1 MMLDTVDEKKKG
13 VHTRYL
19 ILLIIFI
26 VTAVNYADRATL
38 SIAGTE
44 VAKELQLS
52 AVSMG
57 YIFSA
62 FGWAYL
68 LMQIP
73 GGWLLDKFGS
83 KKVYTYSLFFWSL
96 FTFLQGFVDMFPLA
110 WAGISMFFMRFM
122 LGFSEA
128 PSFPANAR
136 IVAAWF
142 PTKERGTAS
151 AIFNSAQ
158 YFSLALFSPLLGWL
172 TFAWGWEHVFTVMGV
187 IGFVLTALWIKLIH
201 NPTDHPRMS
210 AEELKFI
217 SENGAVVD
225 MDHKK
230 PGSAAASGPKLHY
243 IKQLL
248 SNRMML
254 GVFFGQYFINT
265 ITWFFLT
272 WFPIYLVQEK
282 GMSILKVGLVASI
295 PALCG
300 FAGGVLGGVFSDYLI
315 KRGLSLTLARK
326 LPIVLGM
333 LLASTIILCNYTN
346 NTTLVVMLMALA
358 FFGKGFGALGWPV
371 ISDTAPKE
379 IVGLCGGVFNVFGN
393 VASIVTPLV
402 IVELDNNLSHYADVI
417 KKALHVDV
425 KDVPGAGA
433 AGGMGAALMAFL
445 GAELKSGIEI
455 VTTALNLEEH
465 IHDCTLVIT
474 GEGRIDSQSI
484 HGKVPIGVAN
494 VAKKYH
500 KPVIGIAG
508 SLTNDVG
515 VVHQHGIDAVF
526 SVLTSIGTLDEAFR
540 GAYDNICRASRN
552 IAATLAIG
560 MRNAG

>member
-1 MMLDTVDEKKKG
+1 MILDTAMEAKKG
-13 VHTRYL
+13 KHTRYL

-26 VTAVNYADRATL
+26 VTTINYADRATL

-52 AVSMG
+52 AISMG

-73 GGWLLDKFGS
+73 GGWLLDRYGS

-96 FTFLQGFVDMFPLA
+96 FTFMQGFVDMVPLA
-110 WAGISMFFMRFM
+110 YAGISMFLMRFM

-172 TFAWGWEHVFTVMGV
+172 TFAWGWEHVFTVMGG
-187 IGFVLTALWIKLIH
+187 IGFVLTFLWVKLIH

-210 AEELKFI
+210 KEELDYITKG
-217 SENGAVVD
+217 GAVVD

-230 PGSAAASGPKLHY
+230 PGAVVQGPKLHY

-248 SNRMML
+248 TNRMML

-272 WFPIYLVQEK
+272 WFPIYLVQDK
-282 GMSILKVGLVASI
+282 GMSILKVGMVASI

-300 FAGGVLGGVFSDYLI
+300 FAGGVLGGVFSDSLI
-315 KRGLSLTLARK
+315 KRGYSLTVARK
-326 LPIVLGM
+326 IPIVLGM
-333 LLASTIILCNYTN
+333 LLASTIILCNYTDS
-346 NTTLVVMLMALA
+346 TALVIALMAFA

-371 ISDTAPKE
+371 IADTAPKE
-379 IVGLCGGVFNVFGN
+379 MVGLCGAVFNVFGN

-402 IVELDNNLSHYADVI
+402 IGYLVSELHSFNA
-417 KKALHVDV
+417 ALIFV
-425 KDVPGAGA
+425 GCS
-433 AGGMGAALMAFL
+433 ALMAMFCYL
-445 GAELKSGIEI
+445 FVVGDIKRMELK
-455 VTTALNLEEH
+455 
-465 IHDCTLVIT
+465 
-474 GEGRIDSQSI
+474 
-484 HGKVPIGVAN
+484 K
-494 VAKKYH
+494 
-500 KPVIGIAG
+500 
-508 SLTNDVG
+508 
-515 VVHQHGIDAVF
+515 
-526 SVLTSIGTLDEAFR
+526 
-540 GAYDNICRASRN
+540 
-552 IAATLAIG
+552 
-560 MRNAG
+560 

>member
-1 MMLDTVDEKKKG
+1 MSVQNSIEVKRG
-13 VHTRYL
+13 IPTRYL

-26 VTAVNYADRATL
+26 VTAINYADRATL

-44 VAKELQLS
+44 VAKELQLDS
-52 AVSMG
+52 VSMG

-73 GGWLLDKFGS
+73 GGWLLDRFGS

-96 FTFLQGFVDMFPLA
+96 FTFMQGFVDIFPIA
-110 WAGISMFFMRFM
+110 WAGISMFIMRFM

-142 PTKERGTAS
+142 PAKERGTAS
-151 AIFNSAQ
+151 AIFNAAQ
-158 YFSLALFSPLLGWL
+158 YFSLALFSPLLGYL
-172 TFAWGWEHVFTVMGV
+172 TFAWGWEHVFTVMGGL
-187 IGFVLTALWIKLIH
+187 GFVLTAIWVKYMH

-210 AEELKFI
+210 REELDYI
-217 SENGAVVD
+217 SANGAVVD

-230 PGSAAASGPKLHY
+230 ADDGQKGPKLDY

-248 SNRMML
+248 SSRMML
-254 GVFFGQYFINT
+254 GVFFGQYFLNT

-272 WFPIYLVQEK
+272 WFPIYLVQDK
-282 GMSILKVGLVASI
+282 GMSILKVGFVASI

-300 FAGGVLGGVFSDYLI
+300 FGGGVLGGLFSDYLI
-315 KRGLSLTLARK
+315 KRGCTLTMARK

-333 LLASTIILCNYTN
+333 LLASSIILCNYTD
-346 NTTLVVMLMALA
+346 NTVLVIALMALA

-371 ISDTAPKE
+371 ISDVAPKE

-402 IVELDNNLSHYADVI
+402 IGYMVKELHSFNG
-417 KKALHVDV
+417 ALIFV
-425 KDVPGAGA
+425 GCS
-433 AGGMGAALMAFL
+433 ALMMMVCYLFVV
-445 GAELKSGIEI
+445 GDIKRMELK
-455 VTTALNLEEH
+455 
-465 IHDCTLVIT
+465 
-474 GEGRIDSQSI
+474 
-484 HGKVPIGVAN
+484 K
-494 VAKKYH
+494 
-500 KPVIGIAG
+500 
-508 SLTNDVG
+508 
-515 VVHQHGIDAVF
+515 
-526 SVLTSIGTLDEAFR
+526 
-540 GAYDNICRASRN
+540 
-552 IAATLAIG
+552 
-560 MRNAG
+560 

>member
-1 MMLDTVDEKKKG
+1 MILDTVVEKKKG
-13 VHTRYL
+13 THTRYL

-52 AVSMG
+52 AISMG

-110 WAGISMFFMRFM
+110 WAGISMFIMRFM

-187 IGFVLTALWIKLIH
+187 IGFVLTGLWVKFIH

-210 AEELKFI
+210 QEELKFI

-230 PGSAAASGPKLHY
+230 PGDVKSGGPKLHY

-248 SNRMML
+248 TNRMML

-315 KRGLSLTLARK
+315 KRGFSITLARK

-333 LLASTIILCNYTN
+333 LDRKS
-346 NTTLVVMLMALA
+346 VV
-358 FFGKGFGALGWPV
+358 
-371 ISDTAPKE
+371 
-379 IVGLCGGVFNVFGN
+379 
-393 VASIVTPLV
+393 
-402 IVELDNNLSHYADVI
+402 
-417 KKALHVDV
+417 
-425 KDVPGAGA
+425 
-433 AGGMGAALMAFL
+433 
-445 GAELKSGIEI
+445 
-455 VTTALNLEEH
+455 
-465 IHDCTLVIT
+465 
-474 GEGRIDSQSI
+474 
-484 HGKVPIGVAN
+484 
-494 VAKKYH
+494 
-500 KPVIGIAG
+500 
-508 SLTNDVG
+508 
-515 VVHQHGIDAVF
+515 
-526 SVLTSIGTLDEAFR
+526 
-540 GAYDNICRASRN
+540 
-552 IAATLAIG
+552 
-560 MRNAG
+560 

>member
-1 MMLDTVDEKKKG
+1 MILDTAVEAKKG
-13 VHTRYL
+13 KYTRYL

-26 VTAVNYADRATL
+26 VTTINYADRATL

-52 AVSMG
+52 AISMG

-73 GGWLLDKFGS
+73 GGWLLDRYGS

-96 FTFLQGFVDMFPLA
+96 FTFMQGFVDMVPLA
-110 WAGISMFFMRFM
+110 YAGISMFIMRFM

-172 TFAWGWEHVFTVMGV
+172 TFAWGWEHVFTVMGG
-187 IGFVLTALWIKLIH
+187 IGFVLTFLWVKFIH

-210 AEELKFI
+210 KEELDYITKG
-217 SENGAVVD
+217 GAVVD

-230 PGSAAASGPKLHY
+230 PGAVVEGPKLHY

-248 SNRMML
+248 TNRMML

-272 WFPIYLVQEK
+272 WFPIYLVQDK
-282 GMSILKVGLVASI
+282 GMSILKVGMVASI

-300 FAGGVLGGVFSDYLI
+300 FAGGVLGGVFSDSLI
-315 KRGLSLTLARK
+315 KRGYSLTVARK
-326 LPIVLGM
+326 IPIVLGM
-333 LLASTIILCNYTN
+333 LLASTIILCNYTDS
-346 NTTLVVMLMALA
+346 TALVITLMAFA

-371 ISDTAPKE
+371 IADTAPKE
-379 IVGLCGGVFNVFGN
+379 MVGLCGAVFNVFGN

-402 IVELDNNLSHYADVI
+402 IGYLVSELHSFNA
-417 KKALHVDV
+417 ALIFV
-425 KDVPGAGA
+425 GCS
-433 AGGMGAALMAFL
+433 ALMAMVCYLFVV
-445 GAELKSGIEI
+445 GDIKRMELQK
-455 VTTALNLEEH
+455 
-465 IHDCTLVIT
+465 
-474 GEGRIDSQSI
+474 
-484 HGKVPIGVAN
+484 
-494 VAKKYH
+494 
-500 KPVIGIAG
+500 
-508 SLTNDVG
+508 
-515 VVHQHGIDAVF
+515 
-526 SVLTSIGTLDEAFR
+526 
-540 GAYDNICRASRN
+540 
-552 IAATLAIG
+552 
-560 MRNAG
+560 

>member
-1 MMLDTVDEKKKG
+1 MILDTVVESKKG
-13 VHTRYL
+13 HHTRYL

-26 VTAVNYADRATL
+26 VTTINYADRATL
-38 SIAGTE
+38 SIAGSE
-44 VAKELQLS
+44 VAKELHLS
-52 AVSMG
+52 AISVG

-73 GGWLLDKFGS
+73 GGWLLDRFGS
-83 KKVYTYSLFFWSL
+83 KKVYTWSLFFWSL
-96 FTFLQGFVDMFPLA
+96 FTFTQGFVGMIPLA
-110 WAGISMFFMRFM
+110 YAGISMFFMRFM

-187 IGFVLTALWIKLIH
+187 IGFVLTFVWAKLIH

-210 AEELKFI
+210 SEELDFI
-217 SENGAVVD
+217 SRGGAVVD

-230 PGSAAASGPKLHY
+230 EKSADSGPKLHY

-248 SNRMML
+248 SSRMML

-300 FAGGVLGGVFSDYLI
+300 FAGGVLGGVFSDHLI
-315 KRGLSLTLARK
+315 KRGRTLTFARK

-346 NTTLVVMLMALA
+346 NTTLVVFLMALA

-379 IVGLCGGVFNVFGN
+379 IVGLCGGMFNVFGN

-402 IVELDNNLSHYADVI
+402 IGYLVSELHSFNA
-417 KKALHVDV
+417 ALVFV
-425 KDVPGAGA
+425 GCS
-433 AGGMGAALMAFL
+433 ALMAMICYLFVVGDIKRL
-445 GAELKSGIEI
+445 ELQK
-455 VTTALNLEEH
+455 
-465 IHDCTLVIT
+465 
-474 GEGRIDSQSI
+474 
-484 HGKVPIGVAN
+484 
-494 VAKKYH
+494 
-500 KPVIGIAG
+500 
-508 SLTNDVG
+508 
-515 VVHQHGIDAVF
+515 
-526 SVLTSIGTLDEAFR
+526 
-540 GAYDNICRASRN
+540 
-552 IAATLAIG
+552 
-560 MRNAG
+560 

>member
-1 MMLDTVDEKKKG
+1 MILDTVDEKKG

-136 IVAAWF
+136 IVAARF

-172 TFAWGWEHVFTVMGV
+172 TFARGWEHVFTVMG
-187 IGFVLTALWIKLIH
+187 
-201 NPTDHPRMS
+201 
-210 AEELKFI
+210 
-217 SENGAVVD
+217 
-225 MDHKK
+225 
-230 PGSAAASGPKLHY
+230 
-243 IKQLL
+243 
-248 SNRMML
+248 
-254 GVFFGQYFINT
+254 
-265 ITWFFLT
+265 
-272 WFPIYLVQEK
+272 
-282 GMSILKVGLVASI
+282 
-295 PALCG
+295 
-300 FAGGVLGGVFSDYLI
+300 
-315 KRGLSLTLARK
+315 
-326 LPIVLGM
+326 
-333 LLASTIILCNYTN
+333 
-346 NTTLVVMLMALA
+346 
-358 FFGKGFGALGWPV
+358 
-371 ISDTAPKE
+371 
-379 IVGLCGGVFNVFGN
+379 
-393 VASIVTPLV
+393 
-402 IVELDNNLSHYADVI
+402 
-417 KKALHVDV
+417 
-425 KDVPGAGA
+425 
-433 AGGMGAALMAFL
+433 
-445 GAELKSGIEI
+445 
-455 VTTALNLEEH
+455 
-465 IHDCTLVIT
+465 
-474 GEGRIDSQSI
+474 
-484 HGKVPIGVAN
+484 
-494 VAKKYH
+494 
-500 KPVIGIAG
+500 
-508 SLTNDVG
+508 
-515 VVHQHGIDAVF
+515 
-526 SVLTSIGTLDEAFR
+526 
-540 GAYDNICRASRN
+540 
-552 IAATLAIG
+552 
-560 MRNAG
+560 

>member
-1 MMLDTVDEKKKG
+1 MILDTTVEAKKG
-13 VHTRYL
+13 MPTRYL

-26 VTAVNYADRATL
+26 VTAINYADRATL

-73 GGWLLDKFGS
+73 GGWLLDRYGS

-96 FTFLQGFVDMFPLA
+96 FTFLQGFVDVFPLA
-110 WAGISMFFMRFM
+110 WAGVSMFIMRFM

-151 AIFNSAQ
+151 AIFNAAQ

-187 IGFVLTALWIKLIH
+187 IGFVLTGLWVKFIH
-201 NPTDHPRMS
+201 NPTDHPNMS
-210 AEELKFI
+210 ANELEYITKG
-217 SENGAVVD
+217 GAVVD

-230 PGSAAASGPKLHY
+230 PGAAAGGPKMHY

-248 SNRMML
+248 TNRMML

-300 FAGGVLGGVFSDYLI
+300 FAGGVLGGVFSDHLI
-315 KRGLSLTLARK
+315 KRGATITLARK
-326 LPIVLGM
+326 LPIVMGM
-333 LLASTIILCNYTN
+333 LLASSIILCNYTV
-346 NTTLVVMLMALA
+346 NTTLVVTLMALA

-402 IVELDNNLSHYADVI
+402 IGYLVSELHSFNA
-417 KKALHVDV
+417 ALVFV
-425 KDVPGAGA
+425 GCS
-433 AGGMGAALMAFL
+433 ALMAMVCYLFVV
-445 GAELKSGIEI
+445 GDIKRMEL
-455 VTTALNLEEH
+455 
-465 IHDCTLVIT
+465 
-474 GEGRIDSQSI
+474 
-484 HGKVPIGVAN
+484 
-494 VAKKYH
+494 
-500 KPVIGIAG
+500 
-508 SLTNDVG
+508 
-515 VVHQHGIDAVF
+515 
-526 SVLTSIGTLDEAFR
+526 
-540 GAYDNICRASRN
+540 RN
-552 IAATLAIG
+552 
-560 MRNAG
+560 

>member
-1 MMLDTVDEKKKG
+1 MILDTAVESKKG
-13 VHTRYL
+13 KNTRYL

-26 VTAVNYADRATL
+26 VTTINYADRATL

-52 AVSMG
+52 AISMG

-73 GGWLLDKFGS
+73 GGWLLDRYGS

-96 FTFLQGFVDMFPLA
+96 FTFMQGFVDMVPLA
-110 WAGISMFFMRFM
+110 YAGISMFIMRFM

-172 TFAWGWEHVFTVMGV
+172 TFAWGWEHVFTVMGG
-187 IGFVLTALWIKLIH
+187 IGFVLTFLWVKFIH

-210 AEELKFI
+210 KEELDYI
-217 SENGAVVD
+217 TQGGAVVD

-230 PGSAAASGPKLHY
+230 PGAVVQGPKLHY

-248 SNRMML
+248 TNRMML

-272 WFPIYLVQEK
+272 WFPIYLVQDK
-282 GMSILKVGLVASI
+282 GMSILKVGMVASI

-300 FAGGVLGGVFSDYLI
+300 FAGGVLGGVFSDSLI
-315 KRGLSLTLARK
+315 KRGYSLTVARK
-326 LPIVLGM
+326 IPIVLGM
-333 LLASTIILCNYTN
+333 LLASTIILCNYTES
-346 NTTLVVMLMALA
+346 TALVVTLMAFA

-371 ISDTAPKE
+371 IADTAPKE
-379 IVGLCGGVFNVFGN
+379 MVGLCGAVFNVFGN

-402 IVELDNNLSHYADVI
+402 IGYLVSELHSFNA
-417 KKALHVDV
+417 ALIFV
-425 KDVPGAGA
+425 GCS
-433 AGGMGAALMAFL
+433 ALMAMVCYLFVV
-445 GAELKSGIEI
+445 GDIKRMELQK
-455 VTTALNLEEH
+455 
-465 IHDCTLVIT
+465 
-474 GEGRIDSQSI
+474 
-484 HGKVPIGVAN
+484 
-494 VAKKYH
+494 
-500 KPVIGIAG
+500 
-508 SLTNDVG
+508 
-515 VVHQHGIDAVF
+515 
-526 SVLTSIGTLDEAFR
+526 
-540 GAYDNICRASRN
+540 
-552 IAATLAIG
+552 
-560 MRNAG
+560 

>member
-1 MMLDTVDEKKKG
+1 MAIEQTVEAKRAIP
-13 VHTRYL
+13 TRYL

-38 SIAGTE
+38 SIAGTD
-44 VAKELQLS
+44 VAKELQLDS
-52 AVSMG
+52 VSMG

-73 GGWLLDKFGS
+73 GGWLLDRFGS
-83 KKVYTYSLFFWSL
+83 KRVYTYSLFFWSL
-96 FTFLQGFVDMFPLA
+96 FTFLQGFVDVFPLA
-110 WAGISMFFMRFM
+110 WAGVSMFIMRFM

-142 PTKERGTAS
+142 PAKERGTAS
-151 AIFNSAQ
+151 ALFNSAQ

-172 TFAWGWEHVFTVMGV
+172 TYAWGWEHVFTVMGA
-187 IGFVLTALWIKLIH
+187 IGFVLTFAWVKFVH
-201 NPTDHPRMS
+201 NPTDHPRMTR
-210 AEELKFI
+210 EELEYI
-217 SENGAVVD
+217 AANGAVVD

-230 PGSAAASGPKLHY
+230 AGDDKKAGPKLDY

-254 GVFFGQYFINT
+254 GIFFGQYFLNT

-300 FAGGVLGGVFSDYLI
+300 FVGGVLGGLFSDYLI
-315 KRGLSLTLARK
+315 KRGSSLTVARK
-326 LPIVLGM
+326 VPIVMGM
-333 LLASTIILCNYTN
+333 LLASSIILCNYTD
-346 NTTLVVMLMALA
+346 NTALVVALMALA

-371 ISDTAPKE
+371 ISDVAPKE

-393 VASIVTPLV
+393 VASIATPLV
-402 IVELDNNLSHYADVI
+402 IGYMVKELHSFNG
-417 KKALHVDV
+417 ALVFV
-425 KDVPGAGA
+425 GCS
-433 AGGMGAALMAFL
+433 ALMMMVCYLFVV
-445 GAELKSGIEI
+445 GDIKRMELK
-455 VTTALNLEEH
+455 
-465 IHDCTLVIT
+465 
-474 GEGRIDSQSI
+474 
-484 HGKVPIGVAN
+484 K
-494 VAKKYH
+494 
-500 KPVIGIAG
+500 
-508 SLTNDVG
+508 
-515 VVHQHGIDAVF
+515 
-526 SVLTSIGTLDEAFR
+526 
-540 GAYDNICRASRN
+540 
-552 IAATLAIG
+552 
-560 MRNAG
+560 

>member
-1 MMLDTVDEKKKG
+1 MILDTVDEKKKG

-265 ITWFFLT
+265 I
-272 WFPIYLVQEK
+272 
-282 GMSILKVGLVASI
+282 
-295 PALCG
+295 
-300 FAGGVLGGVFSDYLI
+300 
-315 KRGLSLTLARK
+315 
-326 LPIVLGM
+326 
-333 LLASTIILCNYTN
+333 ILCNYTN

-402 IVELDNNLSHYADVI
+402 IGYLVSELHSFNA
-417 KKALHVDV
+417 ALVFV
-425 KDVPGAGA
+425 GCS
-433 AGGMGAALMAFL
+433 ALMAMVCYLFVV
-445 GAELKSGIEI
+445 GDIKRMELQK
-455 VTTALNLEEH
+455 
-465 IHDCTLVIT
+465 
-474 GEGRIDSQSI
+474 
-484 HGKVPIGVAN
+484 
-494 VAKKYH
+494 
-500 KPVIGIAG
+500 
-508 SLTNDVG
+508 
-515 VVHQHGIDAVF
+515 
-526 SVLTSIGTLDEAFR
+526 
-540 GAYDNICRASRN
+540 
-552 IAATLAIG
+552 
-560 MRNAG
+560 

>member
-1 MMLDTVDEKKKG
+1 MILDTAVESKKG
-13 VHTRYL
+13 MPTRYF

-26 VTAVNYADRATL
+26 VTAINYADRATL

-73 GGWLLDKFGS
+73 GGWLLDRYGS

-96 FTFLQGFVDMFPLA
+96 FTFLQGFVDLFPLA
-110 WAGISMFFMRFM
+110 WAGVSMFIMRFM

-151 AIFNSAQ
+151 AIFNAAQ

-172 TFAWGWEHVFTVMGV
+172 TFAWGWEHVFTVMGA
-187 IGFVLTALWIKLIH
+187 IGFVLTALWVKFIH

-210 AEELKFI
+210 ASELAYITKG
-217 SENGAVVD
+217 GAVVD

-230 PGSAAASGPKLHY
+230 PGAAVAGPKMHY
-243 IKQLL
+243 IRQLL
-248 SNRMML
+248 TNRMML

-300 FAGGVLGGVFSDYLI
+300 FAGGVLGGVFSDHLI
-315 KRGLSLTLARK
+315 KRGATITLARK

-333 LLASTIILCNYTN
+333 LLASSIILCNYTN
-346 NTTLVVMLMALA
+346 NTTLVVTLMALA

-402 IVELDNNLSHYADVI
+402 IGYLVSELHSFNA
-417 KKALHVDV
+417 ALVFV
-425 KDVPGAGA
+425 GCS
-433 AGGMGAALMAFL
+433 ALMAMVCYLFVV
-445 GAELKSGIEI
+445 GDIKRMELRK
-455 VTTALNLEEH
+455 
-465 IHDCTLVIT
+465 
-474 GEGRIDSQSI
+474 
-484 HGKVPIGVAN
+484 
-494 VAKKYH
+494 
-500 KPVIGIAG
+500 
-508 SLTNDVG
+508 
-515 VVHQHGIDAVF
+515 
-526 SVLTSIGTLDEAFR
+526 
-540 GAYDNICRASRN
+540 
-552 IAATLAIG
+552 
-560 MRNAG
+560 

>member
-1 MMLDTVDEKKKG
+1 MMLDATSETKKG
-13 VHTRYL
+13 MHTRYY

-26 VTAVNYADRATL
+26 VTAINYADRATL

-52 AVSMG
+52 AISMG

-73 GGWLLDKFGS
+73 GGWLLDRYGS

-96 FTFLQGFVDMFPLA
+96 FTFLQGFVDMVPLA
-110 WAGISMFFMRFM
+110 WAGVSMFLMRFM

-158 YFSLALFSPLLGWL
+158 YFSLAIFSPLLGWL
-172 TFAWGWEHVFTVMGV
+172 TFAWGWEHVFTVMGA
-187 IGFVLTALWIKLIH
+187 IGFVLTFMWVKFIH
-201 NPTDHPRMS
+201 NPTDHPNMS
-210 AEELKFI
+210 ADELEFI
-217 SENGAVVD
+217 RKGGAVVD

-230 PGSAAASGPKLHY
+230 TSTDSGPKLHY
-243 IKQLL
+243 IKQMLT
-248 SNRMML
+248 NRMML

-282 GMSILKVGLVASI
+282 GMSILKVGMVASI

-300 FAGGVLGGVFSDYLI
+300 FAGGVLGGVFSDSLI
-315 KRGLSLTLARK
+315 KRGHSLTLARK

-333 LLASTIILCNYTN
+333 LLASTIILCNYTD
-346 NTTLVVMLMALA
+346 NTVLVIALMALA

-402 IVELDNNLSHYADVI
+402 IGYLVSELHSFNA
-417 KKALHVDV
+417 ALLFV
-425 KDVPGAGA
+425 GCS
-433 AGGMGAALMAFL
+433 ALMAMVCYLFVV
-445 GAELKSGIEI
+445 GDIKRMELQK
-455 VTTALNLEEH
+455 
-465 IHDCTLVIT
+465 
-474 GEGRIDSQSI
+474 
-484 HGKVPIGVAN
+484 
-494 VAKKYH
+494 
-500 KPVIGIAG
+500 
-508 SLTNDVG
+508 
-515 VVHQHGIDAVF
+515 
-526 SVLTSIGTLDEAFR
+526 
-540 GAYDNICRASRN
+540 
-552 IAATLAIG
+552 
-560 MRNAG
+560 

>member
-1 MMLDTVDEKKKG
+1 MAIEQTVEAKRAIP
-13 VHTRYL
+13 TRYL

-38 SIAGTE
+38 SIAGTD
-44 VAKELQLS
+44 VAKELQLDS
-52 AVSMG
+52 VSMG

-73 GGWLLDKFGS
+73 GGWLLDRFGS
-83 KKVYTYSLFFWSL
+83 KRVYTYSLFFWSL
-96 FTFLQGFVDMFPLA
+96 FTFLQGFVDVFPLA
-110 WAGISMFFMRFM
+110 WAGVSMFIMRFM

-142 PTKERGTAS
+142 PAKERGTAS
-151 AIFNSAQ
+151 ALFNSAQ

-172 TFAWGWEHVFTVMGV
+172 TYAWGWEHVFTVMGG
-187 IGFVLTALWIKLIH
+187 IGFVLTFAWVKFVH

-210 AEELKFI
+210 REELDYI
-217 SENGAVVD
+217 AANGAVVD

-230 PGSAAASGPKLHY
+230 TGDDKVAGPKLDY

-254 GVFFGQYFINT
+254 GIFFGQYFLNT

-282 GMSILKVGLVASI
+282 GMSILKVGFVASI

-300 FAGGVLGGVFSDYLI
+300 FVGGVLGGLFSDYLI
-315 KRGLSLTLARK
+315 KRGSSLTVARK
-326 LPIVLGM
+326 VPIVIGM
-333 LLASTIILCNYTN
+333 LLASSIILCNYTD
-346 NTTLVVMLMALA
+346 NTALVVALMALA

-371 ISDTAPKE
+371 ISDVAPKE

-393 VASIVTPLV
+393 VASIATPLV
-402 IVELDNNLSHYADVI
+402 IGYMVKELHSFNG
-417 KKALHVDV
+417 ALVFV
-425 KDVPGAGA
+425 GCS
-433 AGGMGAALMAFL
+433 ALMMMVCYLFVV
-445 GAELKSGIEI
+445 GDIKRMELK
-455 VTTALNLEEH
+455 
-465 IHDCTLVIT
+465 
-474 GEGRIDSQSI
+474 
-484 HGKVPIGVAN
+484 K
-494 VAKKYH
+494 
-500 KPVIGIAG
+500 
-508 SLTNDVG
+508 
-515 VVHQHGIDAVF
+515 
-526 SVLTSIGTLDEAFR
+526 
-540 GAYDNICRASRN
+540 
-552 IAATLAIG
+552 
-560 MRNAG
+560 

>member
-1 MMLDTVDEKKKG
+1 MILDTAVEARKG
-13 VHTRYL
+13 KNTRYL

-26 VTAVNYADRATL
+26 VTTINYADRATL

-52 AVSMG
+52 AISMG

-73 GGWLLDKFGS
+73 GGWLLDRYGS

-96 FTFLQGFVDMFPLA
+96 FTFMQGFVDMVPLA
-110 WAGISMFFMRFM
+110 YAGISMFIMRFM

-172 TFAWGWEHVFTVMGV
+172 TFAWGWEHVFTVMGC
-187 IGFVLTALWIKLIH
+187 IGFVLTFLWVKFIH

-210 AEELKFI
+210 EEELDYITKG
-217 SENGAVVD
+217 GAVVD

-230 PGSAAASGPKLHY
+230 PGVVVEGPKLHY

-248 SNRMML
+248 TNRMML

-272 WFPIYLVQEK
+272 WFPIYLVQDK
-282 GMSILKVGLVASI
+282 GMSILKVGMVAAI

-300 FAGGVLGGVFSDYLI
+300 FAGGVLGGVFSDSLI
-315 KRGLSLTLARK
+315 KRGYSLTVARK
-326 LPIVLGM
+326 IPIVLGM
-333 LLASTIILCNYTN
+333 LLASTIILCNYTD
-346 NTTLVVMLMALA
+346 NTVLVIALMAFA

-371 ISDTAPKE
+371 IADTAPKE
-379 IVGLCGGVFNVFGN
+379 MVGLCGAVFNVFGN

-402 IVELDNNLSHYADVI
+402 IGYLVSELHSFNA
-417 KKALHVDV
+417 ALIFV
-425 KDVPGAGA
+425 GCS
-433 AGGMGAALMAFL
+433 ALMAMVCYLFVV
-445 GAELKSGIEI
+445 GDIKRMELQK
-455 VTTALNLEEH
+455 
-465 IHDCTLVIT
+465 
-474 GEGRIDSQSI
+474 
-484 HGKVPIGVAN
+484 
-494 VAKKYH
+494 
-500 KPVIGIAG
+500 
-508 SLTNDVG
+508 
-515 VVHQHGIDAVF
+515 
-526 SVLTSIGTLDEAFR
+526 
-540 GAYDNICRASRN
+540 
-552 IAATLAIG
+552 
-560 MRNAG
+560 

>member
-1 MMLDTVDEKKKG
+1 MILDTAVEAKKG
-13 VHTRYL
+13 KHTRYL

-26 VTAVNYADRATL
+26 VTTINYADRATL

-52 AVSMG
+52 AISMG

-73 GGWLLDKFGS
+73 GGWLLDRYGS

-96 FTFLQGFVDMFPLA
+96 FTFMQGFVDMVPLA
-110 WAGISMFFMRFM
+110 YAGISMFIMRFM

-172 TFAWGWEHVFTVMGV
+172 TFAWGWEHVFTVMGG
-187 IGFVLTALWIKLIH
+187 IGFVLTFLWVKFIH

-210 AEELKFI
+210 KEELDYITKG
-217 SENGAVVD
+217 GAVVD

-230 PGSAAASGPKLHY
+230 PGVVVEGPKLHY

-248 SNRMML
+248 TNRMML

-272 WFPIYLVQEK
+272 WFPIYLVQDK
-282 GMSILKVGLVASI
+282 GMSILKVGMVASI

-300 FAGGVLGGVFSDYLI
+300 FAGGVLGGVFSDSLI
-315 KRGLSLTLARK
+315 KRGYSLTVARK
-326 LPIVLGM
+326 IPIVLGM
-333 LLASTIILCNYTN
+333 LLASTIILCNYTDS
-346 NTTLVVMLMALA
+346 TALVVTLMAFA

-371 ISDTAPKE
+371 IADTAPKE
-379 IVGLCGGVFNVFGN
+379 MVGLCGAVFNVFGN

-402 IVELDNNLSHYADVI
+402 IGYLVSELHSFNA
-417 KKALHVDV
+417 ALIFV
-425 KDVPGAGA
+425 GCS
-433 AGGMGAALMAFL
+433 ALMAMVCYLFVV
-445 GAELKSGIEI
+445 GDIKRMELQK
-455 VTTALNLEEH
+455 
-465 IHDCTLVIT
+465 
-474 GEGRIDSQSI
+474 
-484 HGKVPIGVAN
+484 
-494 VAKKYH
+494 
-500 KPVIGIAG
+500 
-508 SLTNDVG
+508 
-515 VVHQHGIDAVF
+515 
-526 SVLTSIGTLDEAFR
+526 
-540 GAYDNICRASRN
+540 
-552 IAATLAIG
+552 
-560 MRNAG
+560 

>member
-1 MMLDTVDEKKKG
+1 MILDTVEVKRG
-13 VHTRYL
+13 THTRYL

-26 VTAVNYADRATL
+26 VTAINYADRATL

-73 GGWLLDKFGS
+73 GGWLLDRYGS
-83 KKVYTYSLFFWSL
+83 KKVYTWSLFFWSL
-96 FTFLQGFVDMFPLA
+96 FTFMQGFVDMFPLA
-110 WAGISMFFMRFM
+110 WAGVSMFCMRFM

-158 YFSLALFSPLLGWL
+158 YFSLAIFSPLLGYL
-172 TFAWGWEHVFTVMGV
+172 TFAWGWEHVFTVMGG
-187 IGFVLTALWIKLIH
+187 IGFVLTLAWVKLIH

-210 AEELKFI
+210 KQELEYI
-217 SENGAVVD
+217 RNGGAVVD

-230 PGSAAASGPKLHY
+230 EGSNTSGPKLVY
-243 IKQLL
+243 IKQMLT
-248 SNRMML
+248 NRMML

-272 WFPIYLVQEK
+272 WFPIYLVQDK
-282 GMSILKVGLVASI
+282 GMSILKVGFVASV

-300 FAGGVLGGVFSDYLI
+300 FAGGVLGGVFSDSLI
-315 KRGLSLTLARK
+315 KRGYSLTVARK
-326 LPIVLGM
+326 VPIVLGM
-333 LLASTIILCNYTN
+333 LLASTIILCNYVDSTA
-346 NTTLVVMLMALA
+346 VVVTLMALA

-402 IVELDNNLSHYADVI
+402 IGYLVSELHSFNA
-417 KKALHVDV
+417 ALLFV
-425 KDVPGAGA
+425 GCS
-433 AGGMGAALMAFL
+433 ALMAMFCYL
-445 GAELKSGIEI
+445 VVVGDIKRLELQK
-455 VTTALNLEEH
+455 
-465 IHDCTLVIT
+465 
-474 GEGRIDSQSI
+474 
-484 HGKVPIGVAN
+484 
-494 VAKKYH
+494 
-500 KPVIGIAG
+500 
-508 SLTNDVG
+508 
-515 VVHQHGIDAVF
+515 
-526 SVLTSIGTLDEAFR
+526 
-540 GAYDNICRASRN
+540 
-552 IAATLAIG
+552 
-560 MRNAG
+560 

>member
-1 MMLDTVDEKKKG
+1 MILDETVGAKRG
-13 VHTRYL
+13 MHTRYL
-19 ILLIIFI
+19 ILLVIFI

-38 SIAGTE
+38 SIAGAE
-44 VAKELQLS
+44 VGKELQLS
-52 AVSMG
+52 SISLG

-83 KKVYTYSLFFWSL
+83 RKVYTYSLFFWSL
-96 FTFLQGFVDMFPLA
+96 FTFLQGFVGIFPLA
-110 WAGISMFFMRFM
+110 WAGISMFVMRFM

-151 AIFNSAQ
+151 ALFNAAQ
-158 YFSLALFSPLLGWL
+158 YFSLAIFSPLLGWL
-172 TFAWGWEHVFTVMGV
+172 TFTWGWEHVFTVMGV
-187 IGFVLTALWIKLIH
+187 IGFILTWIWTRTIH

-210 AEELKFI
+210 EAELDFI
-217 SENGAVVD
+217 RKGGAVVD
-225 MDHKK
+225 MDQRKND
-230 PGSAAASGPKLHY
+230 SIACPKANY

-248 SNRMML
+248 TSRMML

-272 WFPIYLVQEK
+272 WFPIYLVQAR

-315 KRGLSLTLARK
+315 RRGVSLTFARK

-333 LLASTIILCNYTN
+333 LLASTIILCNYVD
-346 NTTLVVMLMALA
+346 NTALVVTLMALA

-402 IVELDNNLSHYADVI
+402 IGYLVSELHSFNA
-417 KKALHVDV
+417 ALIFV
-425 KDVPGAGA
+425 GCS
-433 AGGMGAALMAFL
+433 ALMAMVCYL
-445 GAELKSGIEI
+445 LVVGDIKRMELQK
-455 VTTALNLEEH
+455 
-465 IHDCTLVIT
+465 
-474 GEGRIDSQSI
+474 
-484 HGKVPIGVAN
+484 
-494 VAKKYH
+494 
-500 KPVIGIAG
+500 
-508 SLTNDVG
+508 
-515 VVHQHGIDAVF
+515 
-526 SVLTSIGTLDEAFR
+526 
-540 GAYDNICRASRN
+540 
-552 IAATLAIG
+552 
-560 MRNAG
+560 

>member
-1 MMLDTVDEKKKG
+1 MILDTAVESKKG
-13 VHTRYL
+13 MPTRYL

-26 VTAVNYADRATL
+26 VTAINYADRATL

-73 GGWLLDKFGS
+73 GGWLLDRYGS

-96 FTFLQGFVDMFPLA
+96 FTFLQGFVHLAPLA
-110 WAGISMFFMRFM
+110 WAGVSMFIMRFM

-187 IGFVLTALWIKLIH
+187 IGFVLTGMWVKFIH
-201 NPTDHPRMS
+201 NPTDHPNMS
-210 AEELKFI
+210 ANELEYITKG
-217 SENGAVVD
+217 GAVVD

-230 PGSAAASGPKLHY
+230 PGAAVAGPKMHY

-248 SNRMML
+248 TNRMML

-300 FAGGVLGGVFSDYLI
+300 FAGGVLGGVFSDHLI
-315 KRGLSLTLARK
+315 KRGATITLARK

-333 LLASTIILCNYTN
+333 LLASSIILCNYTD
-346 NTTLVVMLMALA
+346 NTTLVVTLMALA

-402 IVELDNNLSHYADVI
+402 IGYLVSELHSFNA
-417 KKALHVDV
+417 ALVFV
-425 KDVPGAGA
+425 GCS
-433 AGGMGAALMAFL
+433 ALMAMFCYL
-445 GAELKSGIEI
+445 FVVGDIKRMEL
-455 VTTALNLEEH
+455 
-465 IHDCTLVIT
+465 
-474 GEGRIDSQSI
+474 
-484 HGKVPIGVAN
+484 
-494 VAKKYH
+494 
-500 KPVIGIAG
+500 
-508 SLTNDVG
+508 
-515 VVHQHGIDAVF
+515 
-526 SVLTSIGTLDEAFR
+526 
-540 GAYDNICRASRN
+540 RN
-552 IAATLAIG
+552 
-560 MRNAG
+560 

>member
-1 MMLDTVDEKKKG
+1 MILDTVSEAKKG
-13 VHTRYL
+13 MHTRYT

-26 VTAVNYADRATL
+26 VTAINYADRATL

-52 AVSMG
+52 ALSMG

-73 GGWLLDKFGS
+73 GGWLLDRYGS
-83 KKVYTYSLFFWSL
+83 KKVYTFSLFFWSL
-96 FTFLQGFVDMFPLA
+96 FTFMQGFVDMLPLA
-110 WAGISMFFMRFM
+110 WAGISMFLMRFM

-172 TFAWGWEHVFTVMGV
+172 TFAWGWEHVFTVMGA
-187 IGFVLTALWIKLIH
+187 IGFVLTFLWVKFIH
-201 NPTDHPRMS
+201 NPTDHPGMS
-210 AEELKFI
+210 AAELDFI
-217 SENGAVVD
+217 KKGGAVVD

-230 PGSAAASGPKLHY
+230 TAQDSGPKLHY
-243 IKQLL
+243 IKQMLT
-248 SNRMML
+248 NRMML

-282 GMSILKVGLVASI
+282 GMSILKVGMVASI

-300 FAGGVLGGVFSDYLI
+300 FAGGVLGGVFSDSLI
-315 KRGLSLTLARK
+315 KRGCSLTLARK

-333 LLASTIILCNYTN
+333 LLASTIILCNYTD
-346 NTTLVVMLMALA
+346 NTVLVIALMALA

-402 IVELDNNLSHYADVI
+402 IGYLVSELHSFNA
-417 KKALHVDV
+417 ALLFV
-425 KDVPGAGA
+425 GCS
-433 AGGMGAALMAFL
+433 ALMAMICYLFVV
-445 GAELKSGIEI
+445 GDIKRMELQK
-455 VTTALNLEEH
+455 
-465 IHDCTLVIT
+465 
-474 GEGRIDSQSI
+474 
-484 HGKVPIGVAN
+484 
-494 VAKKYH
+494 
-500 KPVIGIAG
+500 
-508 SLTNDVG
+508 
-515 VVHQHGIDAVF
+515 
-526 SVLTSIGTLDEAFR
+526 
-540 GAYDNICRASRN
+540 
-552 IAATLAIG
+552 
-560 MRNAG
+560 

>member
-1 MMLDTVDEKKKG
+1 MILDTAVESKKG
-13 VHTRYL
+13 MPTRYL

-26 VTAVNYADRATL
+26 VTAINYADRATL

-73 GGWLLDKFGS
+73 GGWLLDRYGS

-96 FTFLQGFVDMFPLA
+96 FTFLQGFVDIFPLA
-110 WAGISMFFMRFM
+110 WAGVSMFIMRFM

-187 IGFVLTALWIKLIH
+187 IGFVLTGMWVKFIH
-201 NPTDHPRMS
+201 NPTDHPNMS
-210 AEELKFI
+210 ANELEYITKG
-217 SENGAVVD
+217 GAVVD

-230 PGSAAASGPKLHY
+230 PGAAVAGPKMHY

-248 SNRMML
+248 TNRMML

-300 FAGGVLGGVFSDYLI
+300 FAGGVLGGVFSDHLI
-315 KRGLSLTLARK
+315 KRGATITLARK

-333 LLASTIILCNYTN
+333 LLASSIILCNYTN
-346 NTTLVVMLMALA
+346 NTTLVVTLMALA

-402 IVELDNNLSHYADVI
+402 IGYLVSELHSFNA
-417 KKALHVDV
+417 ALVFV
-425 KDVPGAGA
+425 GCS
-433 AGGMGAALMAFL
+433 ALMAMFCYL
-445 GAELKSGIEI
+445 FVVGDIKRMEL
-455 VTTALNLEEH
+455 
-465 IHDCTLVIT
+465 
-474 GEGRIDSQSI
+474 
-484 HGKVPIGVAN
+484 
-494 VAKKYH
+494 
-500 KPVIGIAG
+500 
-508 SLTNDVG
+508 
-515 VVHQHGIDAVF
+515 
-526 SVLTSIGTLDEAFR
+526 
-540 GAYDNICRASRN
+540 RN
-552 IAATLAIG
+552 
-560 MRNAG
+560 

>member
-1 MMLDTVDEKKKG
+1 MTQNTIDVSGSKKKG
-13 VHTRYL
+13 VPTRYL

-26 VTAVNYADRATL
+26 ITAVNYADRATL
-38 SIAGTE
+38 SIAGTA
-44 VAKELQLS
+44 VAKDLGLS

-68 LMQIP
+68 LMQLP

-83 KKVYTYSLFFWSL
+83 KKVYAYSLFFWSL
-96 FTFLQGFVDMFPLA
+96 FTFVQGFVDVFPLA
-110 WAGISMFFMRFM
+110 WAASTMFIMRFM

-158 YFSLALFSPLLGWL
+158 YFSLALFSPLMGWL
-172 TFAWGWEHVFTVMGV
+172 TYSMGWEHVFIVMGLL
-187 IGFVLTALWIKLIH
+187 GFVLTGLWIKFVH

-217 SENGAVVD
+217 SENGAVVN
-225 MDHKK
+225 MDQKK
-230 PGSAAASGPKLHY
+230 PSDTAKGPKLDY

-248 SNRMML
+248 SSRMML
-254 GVFFGQYFINT
+254 GVFFGQYFLNT

-300 FAGGVLGGVFSDYLI
+300 FAGGVLGGVFSDFLI
-315 KRGLSLTLARK
+315 RRGMSLTFARK

-333 LLASTIILCNYTN
+333 LLASSIILCNYTD
-346 NTTLVVMLMALA
+346 NTALVVALMALA

-371 ISDTAPKE
+371 ISDIAPKE
-379 IVGLCGGVFNVFGN
+379 IVGLCGGLFNVFGN

-402 IVELDNNLSHYADVI
+402 IGYIVSELHSFNG
-417 KKALHVDV
+417 ALIFV
-425 KDVPGAGA
+425 GCS
-433 AGGMGAALMAFL
+433 ALMMMVCYLFVVGDIKRL
-445 GAELKSGIEI
+445 ELK
-455 VTTALNLEEH
+455 H
-465 IHDCTLVIT
+465 
-474 GEGRIDSQSI
+474 
-484 HGKVPIGVAN
+484 
-494 VAKKYH
+494 
-500 KPVIGIAG
+500 
-508 SLTNDVG
+508 
-515 VVHQHGIDAVF
+515 
-526 SVLTSIGTLDEAFR
+526 
-540 GAYDNICRASRN
+540 
-552 IAATLAIG
+552 
-560 MRNAG
+560 